1 MRRTQ
6 TGMTT
11 EPNRVD
17 AGVPTGGQFA
27 TKIKSDDVPS
37 LGVTTRRPELAGWP
51 ESLPEPELEVSVGE
65 GGTISTS
72 VKVNGEEV
80 FDIWNPAD
88 DIHDTES
95 DDFVTDAI
103 PADVHDAAKAWAFEK
118 HNEIAW
124 AIRHEQQAAFERSR
138 ADILAKATGARAA
151 ASDEEL
157 AGLIE
162 DSGSVARQAL
172 KTTELASA
180 ALAARKIKDVHP
192 EAVFADLTTDSW
204 DNGEFISGV
213 VVKNA
218 DRIPVA
224 AYAEGEEGAGGDIVA
239 LLKNLDADANNA
251 HWSGELSTGTYGD
264 ELYEIDLEKAAA
276 WRERSEAE
284 QPVAAPAGVRPCSNG
299 PWCTAPRGSHVE
311 DCEMGSF

>member
-1 MRRTQ
+1 
-6 TGMTT
+6 MTT

-27 TKIKSDDVPS
+27 AKIKSDDVPS
-37 LGVTTRRPELAGWP
+37 LGTPARRPELAGWP
-51 ESLPEPELEVSVGE
+51 ESLPEPEVDVVVGE
-65 GGTISTS
+65 GGTISTT

-88 DIHDTES
+88 DIYDTES
-95 DDFVTDAI
+95 DDFETRVRI
-103 PADVHDAAKAWAFEK
+103 PDDVHAAAKAWAYAK
-118 HNEIAW
+118 HNEMAG
-124 AIRHEQQAAFERSR
+124 AIREEQRAAFELAR
-138 ADILAKATGARAA
+138 ADILAKATGIQAA
-151 ASDEEL
+151 ASNEDL

-162 DSGSVARQAL
+162 DSGKAARQAL
-172 KTTELASA
+172 RTTELASA

-213 VVKNA
+213 IVKDA
-218 DRIPVA
+218 DRNPVA
-224 AYAEGEEGAGGDIVA
+224 EYTEGDEGAGGEIVA

-251 HWSGELSTGTYGD
+251 HWSGALSTGTYGE
-264 ELYEIDLEKAAA
+264 ELYEIALEKAAA
-276 WRERSEAE
+276 WRERPETE
-284 QPVAAPAGVRPCSNG
+284 EPVAAPAGTRPCSNG